1 MKWAAVIEYISDT
14 AKIAEIRPSHRAY
27 LASLLDSGKLVCA
40 GPFLDDFGA
49 LIVYEA
55 ETMEA
60 AEAILKGDPFHANSI
75 FVKWT
80 IRPWKTVFANPA
92 LLPPNG

>member
-1 MKWAAVIEYISDT
+1 MKWAAVIEYVKDATKVS
-14 AKIAEIRPSHRAY
+14 EIRPAHRAY
-27 LASLLDSGKLVCA
+27 LSGLLDAGKIVCA

-55 ETMEA
+55 ETKEA
-60 AEAILKGDPFHANSI
+60 AEELIRADPFNANGV
-75 FVKWT
+75 FVRWDV
-80 IRPWKTVFANPA
+80 RPWKTVFGNPK